1 MKKIVA
7 IIVLFFSFNLSH
19 AQLGGEDE
27 VYLSGDL
34 TEATFQGGDLN
45 KFYDY
50 FVKNFDTKTVEKKGQ
65 LIFSFTI
72 NDKGEVK
79 NIRVLKDLGGTSALE
94 VIRVL
99 RASPKWEPAKRGGK
113 PVSIDIKLPMNLK

>member
-1 MKKIVA
+1 MKKILS
-7 IIVLFFSFNLSH
+7 IIVLFFAFNLSH

-50 FVKNFDTKTVEKKGQ
+50 IIKNFDTKTVEKKGQ

-79 NIRVLKDLGGTSALE
+79 NIRVVKDLGGTSALE

-113 PVSIDIKLPMNLK
+113 PVSIDIKLPMNFK

>member
-1 MKKIVA
+1 MRKIVVL
-7 IIVLFFSFNLSH
+7 IVLFFGFNLSH

-50 FVKNFDTKTVEKKGQ
+50 IVKNFDTKTVEKKGQ

-94 VIRVL
+94 IIKIL

-113 PVSIDIKLPMNLK
+113 PVSIDIKLPMNFK

>member
-7 IIVLFFSFNLSH
+7 IIVLFFAFNLSQ

-113 PVSIDIKLPMNLK
+113 PVSIDIKLPMNFK

>member
-7 IIVLFFSFNLSH
+7 IIVLFFAFNLSQ

-27 VYLSGDL
+27 VYLSGDV

-113 PVSIDIKLPMNLK
+113 PVSIDIKLPMNFK

>member
-7 IIVLFFSFNLSH
+7 IVALFFAFNLSH

-45 KFYDY
+45 KFYG
-50 FVKNFDTKTVEKKGQ
+50 FIIKNFDTKTVEKKGQ

-72 NDKGEVK
+72 NEKGEIK
-79 NIRVLKDLGGTSALE
+79 NIRVLKDLGGTSAIE
-94 VIRVL
+94 IIRVL
-99 RASPKWEPAKRGGK
+99 RKSPLWEPAKRGGK
-113 PVSIDIKLPMNLK
+113 PVSINMKFPINFE

>member
-1 MKKIVA
+1 MKKIFVL
-7 IIVLFFSFNLSH
+7 IVLFFAFNLSH

-50 FVKNFDTKTVEKKGQ
+50 IVKNFNTKTVEKKGQ

-79 NIRVLKDLGGTSALE
+79 NIRVVKDLGGTSALE

-113 PVSIDIKLPMNLK
+113 PVSIDVKLPMNFK

>member
-1 MKKIVA
+1 MKKIVT
-7 IIVLFFSFNLSH
+7 IIVLFFAFNLSH

-113 PVSIDIKLPMNLK
+113 PVSIDIKLPMNFK

>member
-1 MKKIVA
+1 MKKIVS
-7 IIVLFFSFNLSH
+7 IIVLFFAFNLSH

-34 TEATFQGGDLN
+34 TDATFQGGDLN
-45 KFYDY
+45 KFYD
-50 FVKNFDTKTVEKKGQ
+50 FIIKNFDTKTVEKKGQ

-72 NDKGEVK
+72 NEKGEVK
-79 NIRVLKDLGGTSALE
+79 NIRVLKDLGGTSAIE
-94 VIRVL
+94 IIKIL

-113 PVSIDIKLPMNLK
+113 PISIDMKLPMNFK

>member
-1 MKKIVA
+1 MKKI
-7 IIVLFFSFNLSH
+7 IVLIVFCFTFHLSH

-50 FVKNFDTKTVEKKGQ
+50 IIKNFNTKTVEKKGQ

-79 NIRVLKDLGGTSALE
+79 NIKVLKDLGGTSAME

-113 PVSIDIKLPMNLK
+113 PVSIDIKLPMNFK

>member
-1 MKKIVA
+1 MKKIVS
-7 IIVLFFSFNLSH
+7 IIVLFFAFNLSH

-34 TEATFQGGDLN
+34 TDATFQGGDLN

-50 FVKNFDTKTVEKKGQ
+50 IIKNFDTKTVEKKGQ

-72 NDKGEVK
+72 NEKGEVK
-79 NIRVLKDLGGTSALE
+79 NIRVVKDLGGTSAIE
-94 VIRVL
+94 IIKIL

-113 PVSIDIKLPMNLK
+113 PISIDMKLPMNFK

>member
-7 IIVLFFSFNLSH
+7 IIVLFFAFNLSH

-50 FVKNFDTKTVEKKGQ
+50 IVKNFDTKTVEKKGQ

-79 NIRVLKDLGGTSALE
+79 NIRVVKDLGGTSALE
-94 VIRVL
+94 IIRIL

-113 PVSIDIKLPMNLK
+113 SVSIDVKLPMNFE

>member
-7 IIVLFFSFNLSH
+7 SIVLFFAFNLSH

-50 FVKNFDTKTVEKKGQ
+50 IVKNFNTKTVEKKGQ
-65 LIFSFTI
+65 LVFSFTI

-79 NIRVLKDLGGTSALE
+79 NIRVVKDLGGTSALE

-113 PVSIDIKLPMNLK
+113 PVSIDIKLPMNFE

>member
-1 MKKIVA
+1 MKKIFVL
-7 IIVLFFSFNLSH
+7 IVLFFAFNLSH

-50 FVKNFDTKTVEKKGQ
+50 IVKNFNTKTVEKKGQ

-79 NIRVLKDLGGTSALE
+79 NIRVVKDLGGTSALE

-113 PVSIDIKLPMNLK
+113 PVSIDIKLPMNFK

>member
-1 MKKIVA
+1 MKKILS
-7 IIVLFFSFNLSH
+7 IIVLFFAFNLSH

-45 KFYDY
+45 KFYEY

-113 PVSIDIKLPMNLK
+113 PVSIDIKLPMNFK

>member
-1 MKKIVA
+1 MKKILS
-7 IIVLFFSFNLSH
+7 IIVLFFAFNLSH

-113 PVSIDIKLPMNLK
+113 PVSIDIKLPMNFK

>member
-7 IIVLFFSFNLSH
+7 IIVLFFAFNLSH

-34 TEATFQGGDLN
+34 TDATFQGGDLN

-50 FVKNFDTKTVEKKGQ
+50 IIKNFDTKTVEKRGQ

-72 NDKGEVK
+72 NEKGEVK

-94 VIRVL
+94 IIKIL
-99 RASPKWEPAKRGGK
+99 RTSPKWEPAKRGGN
-113 PVSIDIKLPMNLK
+113 PVSINMKLPMNFQ

>member
-7 IIVLFFSFNLSH
+7 IIVLFFAFNLSH

-113 PVSIDIKLPMNLK
+113 PVSIDIKLPMNFK

>member
-1 MKKIVA
+1 MKKIVS
-7 IIVLFFSFNLSH
+7 IIVLFFTFNLSH

-50 FVKNFDTKTVEKKGQ
+50 IIKNFDTKTVEKKGQ

-72 NDKGEVK
+72 NEKGEVK
-79 NIRVLKDLGGTSALE
+79 NIRVVKDLGGTSALE

-99 RASPKWEPAKRGGK
+99 RTSPKWEPAKRGGK
-113 PVSIDIKLPMNLK
+113 PVSIDIKLPMNFK

>member
-1 MKKIVA
+1 MKKFVA
-7 IIVLFFSFNLSH
+7 IIVLFFTFNLSH

-50 FVKNFDTKTVEKKGQ
+50 IVKNFNTKTVEKKGQ
-65 LIFSFTI
+65 LVFSFTI

-79 NIRVLKDLGGTSALE
+79 NIRVVKDLGGTSALE

-113 PVSIDIKLPMNLK
+113 PVSIDIKLPMNFE

>member
-1 MKKIVA
+1 MKKILS
-7 IIVLFFSFNLSH
+7 IIVLFFAFNLSH

-50 FVKNFDTKTVEKKGQ
+50 IIKNFDTKTVGKKGQ

-72 NDKGEVK
+72 NDIKKIK
-79 NIRVLKDLGGTSALE
+79 NIRVVKDLGGTSALE

-113 PVSIDIKLPMNLK
+113 PVSIDIKLPMNFK

>member
-1 MKKIVA
+1 MKKVVVIV
-7 IIVLFFSFNLSH
+7 VLFLSFNLSH

-50 FVKNFDTKTVEKKGQ
+50 IVKNFDTKTVEKKGQ

-79 NIRVLKDLGGTSALE
+79 NIRVVKDLGGTSALE
-94 VIRVL
+94 IIRIL

-113 PVSIDIKLPMNLK
+113 PVSIDIKLPMNFK

>member
-1 MKKIVA
+1 MKKIF
-7 IIVLFFSFNLSH
+7 IIFVLFFSFNFSH

-50 FVKNFDTKTVEKKGQ
+50 IVKNFDTKTVEKKGQ
-65 LIFSFTI
+65 LFFSFTI

-79 NIRVLKDLGGTSALE
+79 NIKVLKDLGGTSALE
-94 VIRVL
+94 IIRIL

-113 PVSIDIKLPMNLK
+113 PVSIDIKLPMNFK

>member
-7 IIVLFFSFNLSH
+7 IIVLFFAFNLSH

-34 TEATFQGGDLN
+34 TDATFQGGDLN

-50 FVKNFDTKTVEKKGQ
+50 IIKNFDTKTVEKKGQ

-72 NDKGEVK
+72 NEKGEVK
-79 NIRVLKDLGGTSALE
+79 NIRVLKDLGGTSAIE
-94 VIRVL
+94 IIKIL

-113 PVSIDIKLPMNLK
+113 PVSINMKLPMNFQ

>member
-7 IIVLFFSFNLSH
+7 IIVLFFAFNLSH

-34 TEATFQGGDLN
+34 TDATFQGGDLN

-50 FVKNFDTKTVEKKGQ
+50 IIKNFDTKTVEKRGQ

-72 NDKGEVK
+72 NEKGEIK
-79 NIRVLKDLGGTSALE
+79 NIRVLKDLGGTSAIE
-94 VIRVL
+94 IIRVL
-99 RASPKWEPAKRGGK
+99 RTSPKWEPAKRGGK
-113 PVSIDIKLPMNLK
+113 PVSINMKFPMNFE

>member
-1 MKKIVA
+1 MKKFFIFIVFCFA
-7 IIVLFFSFNLSH
+7 FNFSQ

-45 KFYDY
+45 KFYNY
-50 FVKNFDTKTVEKKGQ
+50 IIKNFDSKNVEKKGQ

-72 NDKGEVK
+72 NEKGEIK
-79 NIRVLKDLGGTSALE
+79 NIRVLKDLGGTSAIE
-94 VIRVL
+94 IIRIL

-113 PVSIDIKLPMNLK
+113 PISINMKLPINFK

>member
-7 IIVLFFSFNLSH
+7 IIVLFFAFNLSH

-50 FVKNFDTKTVEKKGQ
+50 IIKNFDTKTVEKKGQ

-79 NIRVLKDLGGTSALE
+79 NIRVVKDLGGTSALE
-94 VIRVL
+94 IIRVL

-113 PVSIDIKLPMNLK
+113 PVSIDIKLPMNFK

>member
-1 MKKIVA
+1 MKKILS
-7 IIVLFFSFNLSH
+7 IIVLFFAFNLSH

-50 FVKNFDTKTVEKKGQ
+50 IIKNFDTKTVGKKGQ

-72 NDKGEVK
+72 NDIGEVK
-79 NIRVLKDLGGTSALE
+79 NIRVVKDLGGTSALE

-113 PVSIDIKLPMNLK
+113 PVSIDIKLPMNFK

>member
-1 MKKIVA
+1 MKKIVS
-7 IIVLFFSFNLSH
+7 IIVLFFAFNLSH

-27 VYLSGDL
+27 VYLSCDL
-34 TEATFQGGDLN
+34 TDATFQGGDLN

-50 FVKNFDTKTVEKKGQ
+50 IIKNFDTKTVEKKGQ

-72 NDKGEVK
+72 NEKGEVK
-79 NIRVLKDLGGTSALE
+79 NIRVVKDLGGTSAIE
-94 VIRVL
+94 IIKIL

-113 PVSIDIKLPMNLK
+113 PISIDMKLPMNFK

>member
-1 MKKIVA
+1 MKKILS

-113 PVSIDIKLPMNLK
+113 PVSIDIKLPMNFK

>member
-1 MKKIVA
+1 MKKIVL
-7 IIVLFFSFNLSH
+7 IIVLCFTFHMSQ

-50 FVKNFDTKTVEKKGQ
+50 VIKNFNSNTVEKKGQ

-72 NDKGEVK
+72 NEKGEIK
-79 NIRVLKDLGGTSALE
+79 NIRVVKDLGGTSAIE
-94 VIRVL
+94 IIRIL
-99 RASPKWEPAKRGGK
+99 RAAPKWESAKRGGK
-113 PVSIDIKLPMNLK
+113 PVSIDMKLPLNFK

>member
-1 MKKIVA
+1 MKKILS
-7 IIVLFFSFNLSH
+7 IIVLFFAFNLSH

-113 PVSIDIKLPMNLK
+113 SVSIDIKLPMNFK

>member
-1 MKKIVA
+1 MKKIFVL
-7 IIVLFFSFNLSH
+7 IVLLFAFNLSH

-50 FVKNFDTKTVEKKGQ
+50 IVKNFNTKTVEKKGQ

-79 NIRVLKDLGGTSALE
+79 NIKVLNDLGGTSALE

-113 PVSIDIKLPMNLK
+113 PVSIDIKLPMNFK

>member
-1 MKKIVA
+1 MKK
-7 IIVLFFSFNLSH
+7 FFIFVFFCFAFNLSQ

-45 KFYDY
+45 KFYNY
-50 FVKNFDTKTVEKKGQ
+50 IIKNFDTKTIEKTGQ

-72 NDKGEVK
+72 NEKGEIK
-79 NIRVLKDLGGTSALE
+79 NIRVLKDLGGTSAME
-94 VIRVL
+94 IIRIL
-99 RASPKWEPAKRGGK
+99 RASPNWEPAKRGGK
-113 PVSIDIKLPMNLK
+113 PISINMKLPMNFK

>member
-7 IIVLFFSFNLSH
+7 IIVLFFAFNLSH

-50 FVKNFDTKTVEKKGQ
+50 IVKNFNTKTVEKKGQ
-65 LIFSFTI
+65 LVFSFTI
-72 NDKGEVK
+72 NDTGEVK
-79 NIRVLKDLGGTSALE
+79 NIRVVKDLGGTSALE

-113 PVSIDIKLPMNLK
+113 PVSIDIKLPMNFK